1 MTINELILQLQALV
15 AEDEYRGDA
24 AVTFGSD
31 MEPVLGG
38 IVTRHR
44 GSGLVVLNLAS
55 TKLDRVG
62 GF

>member
-15 AEDEYRGDA
+15 AEDQFRGEA

-38 IVTRHR
+38 IITRHR
-44 GSGLVVLNLAS
+44 GTGLAVLNLAPTS
-55 TKLDRVG
+55 LDRVG

>member
-1 MTINELILQLQALV
+1 MTVNDLIGQLQTLV
-15 AEDEYRGDA
+15 AEDAYRGAA

-44 GSGLVVLNLAS
+44 GTGLVVLNLAP
-55 TKLDRVG
+55 TKLDQVG

>member
-1 MTINELILQLQALV
+1 MTINELIAQLQALV
-15 AEDEYRGDA
+15 AEDAYRGDA

-38 IVTRHR
+38 IITRHR
-44 GSGLVVLNLAS
+44 GTGFAVLNLAP
-55 TKLDRVG
+55 TKLDRLG